1 MTETTDTDLP
11 TLPFDKPD
19 LLRIAPT
26 MRALQERAPIS
37 RVRTATGDEAWLVTH
52 YEQARA
58 LFGDPRLGRSH
69 PKPAEA
75 ARISASPLIGGAADN
90 YDTEDADHNRM
101 RARLVPCF
109 SARRMKALAPRVAE
123 LLDGLLVDL
132 AGRTPPV
139 DLHQALS
146 FPLPVLVICEL
157 LGVPYADRAQ
167 FHTWSTGMADAT
179 DTEHANN
186 SRLAMFGY
194 LRELVVRKRTEPG
207 DDIITELIGMENG
220 AMSDDEVAGL
230 ATIVLFA
237 GHETTVTRIDMG
249 VLRLL
254 TNPDQRA
261 ALLADPDLVPAAVE
275 EILRLGVGGTGQA
288 GLPRYARTDIE
299 IGGVTIRT
307 GDAVL
312 LASGVANQDPAAF
325 ADPDRF
331 DIGRP
336 QPISH
341 LTFGHGARYCIG
353 ASLARIELTTVFGA
367 LFQRFP
373 GMELAVPVERLRW
386 RTNVI
391 TGGFAELPVTWTT

>member
-1 MTETTDTDLP
+1 MVTETELL

-19 LLRIAPT
+19 LLRTAPG
-26 MRALQERAPIS
+26 MRALQALAPIC
-37 RVRTATGDEAWLVTH
+37 RVRTATGDEAWLVTR

-69 PKPAEA
+69 PKPAQA
-75 ARISASPLIGGAADN
+75 ARISGSPLVGGAADN

-109 SARRMKALAPRVAE
+109 SARRMRAVQPRVAE
-123 LLDGLLVDL
+123 LLDGLLSEL
-132 AGRTPPV
+132 ANRTSPV
-139 DLHQALS
+139 DLHATLS

-157 LGVPYADRAQ
+157 LGVPYADRDR

-179 DTEHANN
+179 DGQRAKD
-186 SRLAMFGY
+186 SWAAMAGY
-194 LRELVVRKRTEPG
+194 LRELVVHKRAEPA
-207 DDIITELIGMENG
+207 DDIITELTGIEDG
-220 AMSDDEVAGL
+220 ALSDDEIAGL
-230 ATIVLFA
+230 ATVVLFA

-261 ALLADPDLVPAAVE
+261 ALLADPELVPAAVE
-275 EILRLGVGGTGQA
+275 EILRIGVGGAGQA
-288 GLPRYARTDIE
+288 GLPRYARADIE
-299 IGGVTIRT
+299 IDGVTIRT

-312 LASGVANQDPAAF
+312 LAPSVANQDPAVF
-325 ADPDRF
+325 EDPDTF
-331 DIGRP
+331 NIGRP
-336 QPISH
+336 QPIAH

-353 ASLARIELTTVFGA
+353 ATLARIELNTVFGA

-373 GMELAVPVERLRW
+373 AMSLAVPVEQLRW
-386 RTNVI
+386 RSNVV
-391 TGGFAELPVTWTT
+391 TGGFAELPVTLTS